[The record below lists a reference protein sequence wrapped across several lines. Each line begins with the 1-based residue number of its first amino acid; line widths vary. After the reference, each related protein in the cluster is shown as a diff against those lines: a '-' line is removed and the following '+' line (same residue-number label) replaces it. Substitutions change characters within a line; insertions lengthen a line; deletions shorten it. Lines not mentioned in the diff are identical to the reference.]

1 MQLVGAPIAYIK
13 GPFVVE
19 GLIQGG
25 VGALVALVLL
35 WILFLVARSRVE
47 TWLAGAVD
55 PASLVFL
62 SAASAAGL
70 LAAGKDYAQG
80 GMQLPVT
87 VAQACLAIFNAAN
100 VSTAAYPFLTIANA
114 NLIETFGTAD
124 QKTKYLPHLLS
135 GRFFGTMCLSEPQA
149 GSSLSDFSGF
159 DVCSSECSLRSS
171 ASARCVATTAA
182 GAFLSPADSVA

>member
-35 WILFLVARSRVE
+35 WILFLLARGRVE

-70 LAAGKDYAQG
+70 LTAGLAVGSIGGLIAARGTREVQG
-80 GMQLPVT
+80 
-87 VAQACLAIFNAAN
+87 
-100 VSTAAYPFLTIANA
+100 
-114 NLIETFGTAD
+114 
-124 QKTKYLPHLLS
+124 
-135 GRFFGTMCLSEPQA
+135 
-149 GSSLSDFSGF
+149 
-159 DVCSSECSLRSS
+159 
-171 ASARCVATTAA
+171 
-182 GAFLSPADSVA
+182 